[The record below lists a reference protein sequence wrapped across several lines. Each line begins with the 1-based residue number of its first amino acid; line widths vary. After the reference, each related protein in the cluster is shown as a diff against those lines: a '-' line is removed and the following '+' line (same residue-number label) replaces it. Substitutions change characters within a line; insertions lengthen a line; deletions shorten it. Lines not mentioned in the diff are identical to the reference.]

1 MAIRID
7 EIIETLERSEALYQL
22 LVPLM
27 QREKGAALGANPRIL
42 AEVTADKEALLSQLN
57 ALERQRT
64 RLVDLAAEETKIPVT
79 GLNLSA
85 LADLAG
91 DDQKIR
97 ITRLQGTLARLVQT
111 VKRQNDENRALIQH
125 CLDLTHSAI
134 GFFQHWTIPASV
146 YGASGHIRSGRPNGK
161 LLSGNV

>member
-1 MAIRID
+1 MVTGMN

-22 LVPLM
+22 LLPLM
-27 QREKGAALGANPRIL
+27 QREKAAALGSNPRIL

-57 ALERQRT
+57 ALERQRG
-64 RLVDLAAEETKIPVT
+64 RLVHLAAEETKIPVT

-85 LADLAG
+85 LADLA
-91 DDQKIR
+91 DDDHKIR
-97 ITRLQGTLARLVQT
+97 ITKLQETLARLVKT

-125 CLDLTHSAI
+125 CLDLTRSAI

-146 YGASGHIRSGRPNGK
+146 YGASGYICSGRPNGN